1 MNCRR
6 IEDAVSLRSTIDV
19 YGSQF
24 SANNELALG
33 GALRTFLRRLDH
45 APRLLG
51 FGEAMHGEEAFPEL
65 RNQMFRHLV
74 EHEGYRSIA
83 IESSCI
89 RSRVVDTFVQGGG
102 GSLDLVMEKGFS
114 HGFGNSL
121 ANHQL
126 VQWMADYNRHRP
138 QEEKLRFFGFDAPIE
153 MRGAD
158 SPGETLSFLATY
170 LTLYLGGNELP
181 GTLERIGSLV
191 GDNDRWTNPAAALDP
206 SQSVGGSQD
215 VKELRLIA
223 EDLLTLLASEAPRL
237 LVDSSQEELW
247 EAELHGRSAAG
258 LLAYHAAMADNS
270 TQRVSRLLAIRD
282 KLMADNLY
290 SLTELEMR

>member
-19 YGSQF
+19 CGSQF

-89 RSRVVDTFVQGGG
+89 RSRVVDAFVQGGR
-102 GSLDLVMEKGFS
+102 GSLDLVMDKGFS
-114 HGFGNSL
+114 HGFGEAL
-121 ANHQL
+121 ANRQL

-153 MRGAD
+153 MMGAD

-170 LTLYLGGNELP
+170 LTLHLGGNELP
-181 GTLERIGSLV
+181 GTLERIRSLV
-191 GDNDRWTNPAAALDP
+191 GDNDRWTN
-206 SQSVGGSQD
+206 
-215 VKELRLIA
+215 RC
-223 EDLLTLLASEAPRL
+223 R
-237 LVDSSQEELW
+237 
-247 EAELHGRSAAG
+247 AAG
-258 LLAYHAAMADNS
+258 L
-270 TQRVSRLLAIRD
+270 
-282 KLMADNLY
+282 
-290 SLTELEMR
+290 SLSDG